1 MSLIARST
9 TLAFLR
15 TWFRMTSG
23 DMKRLSMPSVAPA
36 ANNSPRGAGRA
47 REGSNGKRREG
58 HIARQQLFRTPQNSA
73 GACAHSDG
81 ARSKLQINDDAHAS
95 THLCFEAWR

>member
-47 REGSNGKRREG
+47 RKGNNGKRRG
-58 HIARQQLFRTPQNSA
+58 GPIARQQLFRTPAELGRRVRTFGRRAVEITNQ
-73 GACAHSDG
+73 
-81 ARSKLQINDDAHAS
+81 
-95 THLCFEAWR
+95 